1 MARHSVPRGSCA
13 VSPEHVGG
21 RPHGGLTPGVAVPAE
36 QCCSARW
43 CRGPELLGAAGKVGS
58 GAGSSLCSAGSL
70 IHLHNGGRTKAAVL
84 SPRAKSAVNK
94 PRCVLLL
101 VGSYISVSARC
112 APPRPFSPGDKE
124 GTAAFPR

>member
-1 MARHSVPRGSCA
+1 M
-13 VSPEHVGG
+13 
-21 RPHGGLTPGVAVPAE
+21 AVPAE
-36 QCCSARW
+36 QRCWGWW
-43 CRGPELLGAAGKVGS
+43 CRGPELLEAAGKVAS

-84 SPRAKSAVNK
+84 SPRAKSAANK
-94 PRCVLLL
+94 PCCVLLV
-101 VGSYISVSARC
+101 VGSYISVSAHC